1 MKSMAP
7 TLGKLL
13 YDDSNTE
20 SARFYKS
27 STKKK
32 LIASE
37 AFMVGV
43 WVLWLI
49 IWWKGSGTVW
59 TPLFDP
65 LNIALFIT
73 ICAFFIFAIL
83 ELWNR
88 HQVAITPTQIF
99 ENAIVCGK
107 EREVYLFSD
116 LEVVYWNPLFEY
128 MIVLPKKDIKQRPFI
143 IEKDLIYEKDKFK
156 SILRERV
163 RFDEEK
169 DFTVKKALREKKR
182 KKNQKNRSKVLP

>member
-1 MKSMAP
+1 M
-7 TLGKLL
+7 
-13 YDDSNTE
+13 
-20 SARFYKS
+20 
-27 STKKK
+27 
-32 LIASE
+32 
-37 AFMVGV
+37 
-43 WVLWLI
+43 
-49 IWWKGSGTVW
+49 
-59 TPLFDP
+59 
-65 LNIALFIT
+65 NIALFIT

-88 HQVAITPTQIF
+88 YQIAITPTQIF

-143 IEKDLIYEKDKFK
+143 IDKDLIYEKDKFK